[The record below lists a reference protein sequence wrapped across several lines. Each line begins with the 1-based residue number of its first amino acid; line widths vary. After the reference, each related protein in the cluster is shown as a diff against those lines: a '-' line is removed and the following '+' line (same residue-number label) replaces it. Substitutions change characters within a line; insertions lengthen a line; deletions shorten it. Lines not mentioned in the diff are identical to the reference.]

1 MISLPLQ
8 EYNDRTNYFRNKF
21 SVNMKVS
28 FVIPVYK
35 VEQYLERCVRS
46 ITDQTYRD
54 IEIILVDDGSP
65 DSCPVLCDQYEK
77 ADSRIRVVH
86 KENGGLS
93 DARNYGT
100 KYATGDYLIYVDS
113 DDFWI
118 HADDLEK
125 LVRIAMANPRAD
137 FINFNCSYYYTGSD
151 SYIPWPLYDERLS
164 APNEKNE
171 TVKLLTATSSMVM
184 SAWLKMLK
192 RKFIIDNKLTFIKG
206 QLSEDI
212 PWFINLLDYCREC
225 MFVNLNVYAYR
236 QGVSGSITHNIGL
249 NNIDSLINIVETELK
264 EINKRSFSK
273 EAKDCI
279 MSFLAYE
286 YSIILGYL
294 QFLDKRISKERY
306 EYLKQYQYLLK
317 YTQDP
322 KVKKVNFVYRLFG
335 LKITTFI
342 LQRKVRNVMK

>member
-1 MISLPLQ
+1 
-8 EYNDRTNYFRNKF
+8 
-21 SVNMKVS
+21 MKVS

-35 VEQYLERCVRS
+35 VEQYLDRCVKS
-46 ITDQTYRD
+46 IVGQTYRN
-54 IEIILVDDGSP
+54 IEVILVDDGSP
-65 DSCPVLCDQYEK
+65 DSCPSLCDKYAVE
-77 ADSRIRVVH
+77 DSRIKAVH
-86 KENGGLS
+86 KKNGGLS

-113 DDFWI
+113 DDFWM
-118 HADDLEK
+118 HNDDLEK
-125 LVRIAMANPRAD
+125 LVQIAIENPSVD
-137 FINFNCSYYYTGSD
+137 FINFNCSYYYSDRD
-151 SYIPWPLYDERLS
+151 SYSSWTLYDEQLS
-164 APNEKNE
+164 KPKEKNE
-171 TVKLLTATSSMVM
+171 AVKLLTSTSSMVM
-184 SAWLKMLK
+184 SACMKMMK
-192 RKFIIDNKLTFIKG
+192 RKFVIDHKLTFIKG

-212 PWFINLLDYCREC
+212 PWFINLLDYCKKC

-236 QGVSGSITHNIGL
+236 QGVSGSITNNIGL
-249 NNIDSLINIVETELK
+249 KNIDSLINIVETELRN
-264 EINKRSFSK
+264 INKRSFNK

-294 QFLDKRISKERY
+294 QFLDERIAKGRY

-335 LKITTFI
+335 LKITTLL

>member
-1 MISLPLQ
+1 
-8 EYNDRTNYFRNKF
+8 
-21 SVNMKVS
+21 MKVS

-35 VEQYLERCVRS
+35 VEQYLDCCVKS
-46 ITDQTYRD
+46 IVSQTYRN
-54 IEIILVDDGSP
+54 IEVILVDDGSP
-65 DSCPVLCDQYEK
+65 DSCPSLCDKYAVE
-77 ADSRIRVVH
+77 DSRIKAVH

-113 DDFWI
+113 DDFWM
-118 HADDLEK
+118 HNDDLEK
-125 LVRIAMANPRAD
+125 LVQIAIENPSVD
-137 FINFNCSYYYTGSD
+137 FINFNCSYYYSARN
-151 SYIPWPLYDERLS
+151 SYSPWTLYDEQLS
-164 APNEKNE
+164 KPKEKNE
-171 TVKLLTATSSMVM
+171 AVKLLTSTSSMAM
-184 SAWLKMLK
+184 SACMKMMK

-225 MFVNLNVYAYR
+225 MFVNLNIYAYR
-236 QGVSGSITHNIGL
+236 QGVSGSISHNIGL

-264 EINKRSFSK
+264 KINNRSFSQ

-322 KVKKVNFVYRLFG
+322 KVKKVNFAYRLFG
-335 LKITTFI
+335 LKITTFL

>member
-1 MISLPLQ
+1 
-8 EYNDRTNYFRNKF
+8 
-21 SVNMKVS
+21 MKVS

-35 VEQYLERCVRS
+35 VEQYLDRCVKS
-46 ITDQTYRD
+46 IVGQTYRN
-54 IEIILVDDGSP
+54 IEVILVDDGSP
-65 DSCPVLCDQYEK
+65 DSCPSLCDKYAVE
-77 ADSRIRVVH
+77 DSRIKAVH

-113 DDFWI
+113 DDFWM
-118 HADDLEK
+118 HNDDLEK
-125 LVRIAMANPRAD
+125 LVQIAIENPSVD
-137 FINFNCSYYYTGSD
+137 FINFNCSYYYSDRD
-151 SYIPWPLYDERLS
+151 SYSAWTLYDEQLS
-164 APNEKNE
+164 KPKEKNE
-171 TVKLLTATSSMVM
+171 AVKLLTSTSSMAM
-184 SAWLKMLK
+184 SACMKMMK
-192 RKFIIDNKLTFIKG
+192 RKFVIDHKLTFIKG

-212 PWFINLLDYCREC
+212 PWFINLLDYCKKC

-236 QGVSGSITHNIGL
+236 QGVSGSITNNIGL
-249 NNIDSLINIVETELK
+249 KNIDSLINIVETELRN
-264 EINKRSFSK
+264 INKRSFNK

-294 QFLDKRISKERY
+294 QFLDKRIAKGRY

-335 LKITTFI
+335 LKITTLL

>member
-1 MISLPLQ
+1 
-8 EYNDRTNYFRNKF
+8 
-21 SVNMKVS
+21 MKVS

-35 VEQYLERCVRS
+35 VEQYLDRCVKS
-46 ITDQTYRD
+46 IVGQTYRN
-54 IEIILVDDGSP
+54 IEVILVDDGSP
-65 DSCPVLCDQYEK
+65 DSCPSLCDKYALE
-77 ADSRIRVVH
+77 DSRIKAVH

-113 DDFWI
+113 DDFWM
-118 HADDLEK
+118 HNDDLEK
-125 LVRIAMANPRAD
+125 LVQIAIENPSVD
-137 FINFNCSYYYTGSD
+137 FINFNCCYYYSDRD
-151 SYIPWPLYDERLS
+151 SYSPWTLYDEQLS
-164 APNEKNE
+164 KPKEKNE
-171 TVKLLTATSSMVM
+171 AVKLLTSTSSMVM
-184 SAWLKMLK
+184 SACMKMMK
-192 RKFIIDNKLTFIKG
+192 RKFVIDHKLTFIKG

-212 PWFINLLDYCREC
+212 PWFINLLDYCKKC
-225 MFVNLNVYAYR
+225 MFVNLKVYAYR
-236 QGVSGSITHNIGL
+236 QGVSGSITNNIGL
-249 NNIDSLINIVETELK
+249 KNIDSLINIVETELRN
-264 EINKRSFSK
+264 INKRSFNK

-294 QFLDKRISKERY
+294 QFLDKRIAKGRY

-335 LKITTFI
+335 LKITTLL

>member
-1 MISLPLQ
+1 
-8 EYNDRTNYFRNKF
+8 
-21 SVNMKVS
+21 MKVS

-35 VEQYLERCVRS
+35 VEQYLDRCVKS
-46 ITDQTYRD
+46 IVDQTYRN
-54 IEIILVDDGSP
+54 IEVILVDDGSP
-65 DSCPVLCDQYEK
+65 DSCPSLCDKYAVE
-77 ADSRIRVVH
+77 DSRVKAVH
-86 KENGGLS
+86 KKNGGLS

-113 DDFWI
+113 DDFWM
-118 HADDLEK
+118 HNDDLEK
-125 LVRIAMANPRAD
+125 LVQIAIENPSVD
-137 FINFNCSYYYTGSD
+137 FINFNCSYYYSD
-151 SYIPWPLYDERLS
+151 RDCYSPWTSYDEQLS
-164 APNEKNE
+164 KPKEKNE
-171 TVKLLTATSSMVM
+171 AVKLLTSTSSMAM
-184 SAWLKMLK
+184 SAWMKMMK
-192 RKFIIDNKLTFIKG
+192 RKFIIDNKLTFIKD

-212 PWFINLLDYCREC
+212 PWFINLLDYCKEC
-225 MFVNLNVYAYR
+225 VFVNLNIYAYR
-236 QGVSGSITHNIGL
+236 QGVSGSITHNIDL
-249 NNIDSLINIVETELK
+249 KNIDSLINIVETELRK
-264 EINKRSFSK
+264 INKRSFNK

-294 QFLDKRISKERY
+294 QFLDKRIAKDRY

-335 LKITTFI
+335 LKITTLL

>member
-1 MISLPLQ
+1 
-8 EYNDRTNYFRNKF
+8 
-21 SVNMKVS
+21 MKVS

-35 VEQYLERCVRS
+35 VEQYLDRCVKS
-46 ITDQTYRD
+46 IVGQTYRN
-54 IEIILVDDGSP
+54 IEVILVDDGSP
-65 DSCPVLCDQYEK
+65 DSCPSLCDKYAVE
-77 ADSRIRVVH
+77 DSRIKAVH

-113 DDFWI
+113 DDFWM
-118 HADDLEK
+118 HNDDLEK
-125 LVRIAMANPRAD
+125 LVQIAIENPSVD
-137 FINFNCSYYYTGSD
+137 FINFNCSYYYSDRD
-151 SYIPWPLYDERLS
+151 SYSLWTLYDEQLS
-164 APNEKNE
+164 KPKEKNE
-171 TVKLLTATSSMVM
+171 AVKLLTSTSSMVM
-184 SAWLKMLK
+184 SACMKMMK
-192 RKFIIDNKLTFIKG
+192 RKFVIDHKLTFIKG

-212 PWFINLLDYCREC
+212 PWFINLLDYCKKC

-236 QGVSGSITHNIGL
+236 QGVSGSITNNIGL
-249 NNIDSLINIVETELK
+249 KNIDSLINIVETELRN
-264 EINKRSFSK
+264 INKRSFNK

-294 QFLDKRISKERY
+294 QFLDERIAKGRY

-335 LKITTFI
+335 LKITTLL